1 MSYHYPSYDH
11 NNSDERETCGNMT
24 IISIIIDTLII
35 SNIRIINT
43 DNSIINITLYIY
55 LGL

>member
-11 NNSDERETCGNMT
+11 NNSDEHETCGNMT

-35 SNIRIINT
+35 SNIIIIKT